1 MIHRTLGL
9 IALALLVPLAGL
21 SAQEASSGAPPV
33 LDVTGTEYE
42 FRTPATEIPA
52 GWNTLDFE
60 NRGEEA
66 HEMVLGRVPEEG
78 TYRELRLFLG
88 AMDTLR
94 TRLDEGAIDSAT
106 YRKALKRHSPGWIA
120 DLEAVGIIPVSPGR
134 RVRMTVNLEPG
145 VYQAICFLPDS
156 AGKEHWRRGM
166 RTRIDVTGDS
176 TGARPPEADASV
188 TVAGTEF
195 EAVGQP
201 DRGTQTLAVRFAEPD
216 SSGEESAPGI
226 QLARLEEG
234 ASVEDVWN
242 SESLAGAPADY
253 LGGTP
258 GMPYGS
264 TVYLTVDLEPGLY
277 AWLGPEEEEMSTT
290 FVVP

>member
-1 MIHRTLGL
+1 MVHRAVGL
-9 IALALLVPLAGL
+9 AALALLVPLAGL

-66 HEMVLGRVPEEG
+66 HEVVLVRVPEEG
-78 TYRELRLFLG
+78 TYRGLRLFLG
-88 AMDTLR
+88 ALDTLR

-106 YRKALKRHSPGWIA
+106 YGKALKKNRPPWIS
-120 DLEAVGIIPVSPGR
+120 DVEAVGIIPVSPGR
-134 RVRMTVNLEPG
+134 RVRMTLHLEPG

-156 AGKEHWRRGM
+156 AGREHWRRGM

-176 TGARPPEADASV
+176 TGARPPEADAAV
-188 TVAGTEF
+188 TVAGYEF
-195 EAVGQP
+195 EPDGQP
-201 DRGTQTLAVRFAEPD
+201 GRGTQTLAVRFAEPD

-226 QLARLEEG
+226 QLARLEDG
-234 ASVEDVWN
+234 ASVEDVWS
-242 SESLAGAPADY
+242 SESLAGAPAEY

-264 TVYLTVDLEPGLY
+264 TVYLSVNLEPGRY
-277 AWLGPEEEEMSTT
+277 AWLGPEEEGMSKT